1 MGLRAGDFDILS
13 YLWEQLPKSPDPD
26 HVTYTAAD
34 IDTLWHMGFV
44 DVDQCP
50 LATWRQAFATARQPD
65 GNFRLTREDFL
76 SLDRYRYKG
85 EIYAPF
91 DAELINAGQYTD
103 EGFQELVEQSLV
115 PSCSLSRGALAGLV
129 DGLKAKVRQPNGLL
143 RIEALAKREIA
154 RWLKEHPSP
163 LRRLE
168 LLFSAML
175 EAQAAQLGDV
185 GTPPAA
191 KSPEQIA
198 RVEASTFTMLSANDP
213 KDRKHALQG
222 LTKAKQTP
230 PPPEPTGGGTPLKH
244 LRRSRRGVLS

>member
-13 YLWEQLPKSPDPD
+13 YLWDQLPKSPDPD

-44 DVDQCP
+44 DIGLCP
-50 LATWRQAFATARQPD
+50 LTTWRQAFATNRQPD
-65 GNFRLTREDFL
+65 GKFLLTREDFL

-91 DAELINAGQYTD
+91 DADLINEGQYTD

-115 PSCSLSRGALAGLV
+115 PSCSLGRAELGGLV
-129 DGLKAKVRQPNGLL
+129 DGLKARIRQPNGLL

-154 RWLKEHPSP
+154 RWLKKHPSP

-175 EAQAAQLGDV
+175 EAQAEALGDV

-198 RVEASTFTMLSANDP
+198 RVEASTFTMLSAHDP
-213 KDRKHALQG
+213 KDRQRALHD
-222 LTKAKQTP
+222 LTKAKDAPSP
-230 PPPEPTGGGTPLKH
+230 PTPTGGGTPLKQ